1 MTRIFVSD
9 CEGPIAKNDIAFE
22 LAAHFV
28 PGGDRVFDMIRK
40 YDRVHANFPKRRD
53 YTVGSASKLILPFL
67 LAFDAD
73 NKAVEEFSAA
83 NLVLLKGSKAT
94 MSYVPMISEA
104 FIVSTSYEHYV
115 RALCS
120 EIGFSLEKT
129 CSTRINLDEYELTTK
144 EKSRLKSLAWEI
156 GGMPP
161 ISIPLNAKVLR
172 DFSSRD
178 QETISRLDRI
188 FWKEIAG
195 MHCKKIFSDVNIVGG
210 AEKANA
216 VLEVAANLSSP
227 LKDVMYV
234 GDDATDAEAMKFVRD
249 GGGLAVSV
257 NGDGVAVRSAE
268 LAVLSDDSA
277 PVSVLADVFLRLGRA
292 EATSVATNFD
302 RDALWRSPVEP
313 ILLDRLFEIQPEKW
327 PKVKFVSEWN
337 MESVADESEQFR
349 KTVHGEPIAKRG

>member
-1 MTRIFVSD
+1 MKRVFVSD

-40 YDRVHANFPKRRD
+40 YDYVHANFPKRRD
-53 YTVGSASKLILPFL
+53 YTVGSAPKLVLPFL

-94 MSYVPMISEA
+94 MKYVPLISEA

-115 RALCS
+115 RALCN
-120 EIGFSLEKT
+120 EIGFSLENT
-129 CSTRINLDEYELTTK
+129 CSTRVNLDEYELTTK
-144 EKSRLKSLAWEI
+144 EKTKLKSLAWEI

-161 ISIPLNAKVLR
+161 IFIPSNARVLR

-178 QETISRLDRI
+178 QETISRLDKI

-195 MHCKKIFSDVNIVGG
+195 TRCKRIFSDVQIAGG
-210 AEKANA
+210 TEKANA

-227 LKDVMYV
+227 LTDVMYV
-234 GDDATDAEAMKFVRD
+234 GDDATDVEAMKFVRD

-257 NGDGVAVRSAE
+257 NGDGAAVRNAE
-268 LAVLSDDSA
+268 LAILSDDSA

-292 EATSVATNFD
+292 EVTNVATNFD
-302 RDALWRSPVEP
+302 RDALWRSTAEP
-313 ILLDRLFEIQPEKW
+313 ILLDRLFEIQPENW

-337 MESVADESEQFR
+337 MEAVANESEQFR
-349 KTVHGEPIAKRG
+349 KTVHGEPIVKRG